1 MQFLSCLDP
10 VDVLLVIGA
19 RRDDEARLPPEHAF
33 DGRGG
38 RANHGGV
45 AVGHRRA
52 HLEKVADLVLEA
64 GAQGPDP
71 FEHRGD
77 LALHLGQVFLDQV
90 AAVDDDAAAV
100 RDAGCGQAGIAV
112 LLFPCAAVDRVD
124 VEGRL
129 LRAFRDHRHFRALG
143 GEKGEK
149 RRFHL
154 GEDGAHVAHR

>member
-1 MQFLSCLDP
+1 MAAAVERTTGALRS
-10 VDVLLVIGA
+10 VIV
-19 RRDDEARLPPEHAF
+19 
-33 DGRGG
+33 GRTSK
-38 RANHGGV
+38 RS
-45 AVGHRRA
+45 RTY
-52 HLEKVADLVLEA
+52 LEA